1 MADKYPCVECRKDIS
16 ATKNGRY
23 RSHSDGDG
31 EPCKM
36 SSDVI
41 PEHVIFEGPSDG
53 SLPADVPRA
62 GVDYKVCPACDRRVK
77 LTRLGYFEPHE
88 TTLRG
93 GDRCPV
99 SGVRA
104 SHARKTDDLSLPPLD
119 ETSTGATT
127 ESTAVTVT
135 PAASAESEETWES
148 PYVTELLA
156 AIGEP
161 ESVLDAVSTA
171 STVTPSPESTTTSK
185 LSPKPETEPSRPEV
199 FSLGTRLSDR
209 FLQPF
214 SPFLQP
220 TEWKPA
226 PMVFLQPPEYNGPV
240 KAEPMGDLAKDLA
253 VRIKE
258 TFYAYSNRKTDDNR
272 SAQITLGPSEI
283 GTPCDRRLAMELM
296 GVVPVNPG
304 GDGWAA
310 FVGTC
315 GHVGMGEVYEFAN
328 AGTGRYAVEM
338 RVNLGNPLVP
348 KGTTDLLDRRDGTI
362 VDWKFMGAYSL
373 KKFKEQGPS
382 STYRVQAHTYGYG
395 AVLHGEVVKNVA
407 IVGLPRAGG
416 SLDEMHVWTEKLDT
430 KIAKA
435 ALKRVDAI
443 AANIQPGD
451 GVQEARAFSTADD
464 CRYCPFFLPKDSGFT
479 RGCPGK

>member
-1 MADKYPCVECRKDIS
+1 MADKYPCVECRKDV
-16 ATKNGRY
+16 ARLTKHARY
-23 RSHSDGDG
+23 RGHSDGTG
-31 EPCKM
+31 EKCKM
-36 SSDVI
+36 SGEPI
-41 PEHVIFEGPSDG
+41 PAHILENGPVDG
-53 SLPADVPRA
+53 KAPADVPVA
-62 GVDYKVCPACDRRVK
+62 GVDYQTCPQCDRKVK

-104 SHARKTDDLSLPPLD
+104 AHARKVRELQLPD
-119 ETSTGATT
+119 EHSPQSVSEPSTGVPT
-127 ESTAVTVT
+127 ESTAS
-135 PAASAESEETWES
+135 PASPVASVESEETWEK
-148 PYVTELLA
+148 
-156 AIGEP
+156 P
-161 ESVLDAVSTA
+161 ESAPAAAFTA
-171 STVTPSPESTTTSK
+171 STATPSPESATTPEP
-185 LSPKPETEPSRPEV
+185 SPKPETEPSRPEA
-199 FSLGTRLSDR
+199 FSLGTRLSDL
-209 FLQPF
+209 FHQPW

-220 TEWKPA
+220 TEWKEPK
-226 PMVFLQPPEYNGPV
+226 PVFLQPPEYNGPV
-240 KAEPMGDLAKDLA
+240 KAEPMGDLAKTLA
-253 VRIKE
+253 TQIKE
-258 TFYAYSNRKTDDNR
+258 TFYSYSNRKTSDNR
-272 SAQITLGPSEI
+272 SAQVTLGPSEI
-283 GTPCDRRLAMELM
+283 GTPCDRRLAMTIM
-296 GVVPVNPG
+296 DVPAVNPG

-315 GHVGMGEVYEFAN
+315 GHEGMAEIYTFAD

-362 VDWKFMGAYSL
+362 IDWKFMGKYSL
-373 KKFKEQGPS
+373 DKFRLNGPS

-435 ALKRVDAI
+435 ALKRVEVI
-443 AANIQPGD
+443 GANIQPGD
-451 GVQEARAFSTADD
+451 GINEARAFAIATKEE
-464 CRYCPFFLPKDSGFT
+464 CRYCPYLLKGDRGMEK
-479 RGCPGK
+479 GCPGA